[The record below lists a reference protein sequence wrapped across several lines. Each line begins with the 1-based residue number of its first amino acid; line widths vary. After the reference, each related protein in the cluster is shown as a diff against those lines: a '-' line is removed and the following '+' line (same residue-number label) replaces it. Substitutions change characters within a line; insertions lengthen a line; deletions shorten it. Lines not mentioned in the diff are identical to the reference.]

1 MAIEDKDLLKLICER
16 YPDQPLTYV
25 MEQFGQAKAMCLQ
38 IERTFNAPEVDL
50 GEEAEAPAEEAVET
64 EVTPEAPKKKR
75 LTRRSLVCKPAE
87 AITDEYITCCICGRK
102 MKTITSMHL
111 KSHDV
116 TVEEYKKLC
125 GYAPEQK
132 LMSNT
137 FAEKMTANI
146 KAAQE
151 GRTLKRMEAQYSAE
165 QDAAEKA

>member
-64 EVTPEAPKKKR
+64 EVTPDAPKKKR

-87 AITDEYITCCICGRK
+87 AITDEYITWK

-137 FAEKMTANI
+137 FAEKMAANI

-165 QDAAEKA
+165 QDSAEKA